1 MHSRQVVALQFYV
14 WEVVVLIS
22 AQRPAFLTD
31 SCGGS
36 PQFLHVNAAVVV
48 ALYLPTSLPDI
59 FIVTLPFD
67 AI

>member
-1 MHSRQVVALQFYV
+1 
-14 WEVVVLIS
+14 
-22 AQRPAFLTD
+22 
-31 SCGGS
+31 
-36 PQFLHVNAAVVV
+36 LHVNAAVVV